1 MVEEPGGSLVIGSI
15 RNLLPDDVPSAT
27 ELSIAA
33 NWNQTPEDWH
43 RIMQLSTSGCRCIE
57 EGGKIV
63 ATTTLLPYARSLAWI
78 GMVLTRPEY
87 RRQGLARQL
96 MEDAIAT
103 AQRRGIRTLKLDA
116 TDEGRPL
123 YESLG
128 FTVEKPVERWARD
141 RNIAPPIARPDAH
154 NVADANYSKLTYLC
168 EALFVRDA
176 IAFGAVRKDLLKML
190 LRSGPCTATPEAY
203 VLSRPGTTARYLGP
217 CIAGSEVEAEA
228 LIAAHL
234 ANDSYPNQDPAPK
247 RATWY
252 WDLLPD
258 NLPAVDCAR
267 RLGFTRRRTLWRM
280 RRGEIIENNDAMVYA
295 IAGFEL
301 G

>member
-1 MVEEPGGSLVIGSI
+1 MSG
-15 RNLLPDDVPSAT
+15 DVPSAM
-27 ELSIAA
+27 ELSTDA
-33 NWNQTPEDWH
+33 NWNQTPEDWR
-43 RIMQLSTSGCRCIE
+43 RIMQLSAIGCRCIAE
-57 EGGKIV
+57 NGRIA
-63 ATTTLLPYARSLAWI
+63 ATTTLLPYGTSLAWI

-103 AQRRGIRTLKLDA
+103 AQGRGIRTLKLDA

-128 FTVEKPVERWARD
+128 FIVEKPVERWGRD
-141 RNIAPPIARPDAH
+141 RNIAPPTARPDAH
-154 NVADANYSKLTYLC
+154 SVAANRSNVTYLC
-168 EALFVRDA
+168 DDLFVRDT
-176 IAFGAVRKDLLKML
+176 IAFGAARKDLLKML
-190 LRSGPCTATPEAY
+190 LRSGPCTATSEAY
-203 VLSRPGTTARYLGP
+203 VLSRSGTTARYLGP

-234 ANDSYPNQDPAPK
+234 KNDSDPNQDPAPN
-247 RATWY
+247 RASWY

-258 NLPAVDCAR
+258 NISAVDCAR